1 MAFGARK
8 TICAVDVRVDAR
20 IDRVDVRVDARID
33 RVDVRS
39 YNWSMNIQEKIFAFA
54 AKNKRFSP
62 SQVRKGLGDGFSRQY
77 ISNQLNILFQ
87 KSKLLR
93 EGAGKYVFYAL
104 PENKQALSNNIVKR
118 YKRAGLKEHE
128 VLFQIKKEEFV
139 FAGLR
144 DNVSS
149 IFDYAFSEMLN
160 NAIEHSRSEN
170 IEIRVEKTG
179 QHLMFQV
186 RDFGIGVFRN
196 VMEKRHLKSELEA
209 IQDLLKGKTT
219 TAPKAHSGEG
229 IFFTSKAA
237 DIFML
242 ESFGLRLR
250 IDNLIHD
257 VFVEEIP
264 SKIGTL
270 VMFSIN
276 VRSHRHLN
284 DIFKKFQADPA
295 EFGFTKTEIT
305 IRLYTMGTIYVS
317 RSQARRLLSG
327 LEKFQTV
334 VLDFDRVPTVGQAF
348 ADEIFRVFQ
357 TKYPH
362 IKILTE
368 NANEAVQFMIQRVEK
383 PF

>member
-1 MAFGARK
+1 
-8 TICAVDVRVDAR
+8 
-20 IDRVDVRVDARID
+20 
-33 RVDVRS
+33 
-39 YNWSMNIQEKIFAFA
+39 MNIQGKIIGFA

-62 SQVRKGLGDGFSRQY
+62 SQARKGLGNVFSRQH

-87 KSKLLR
+87 KGKLLR

-104 PENKQALSNNIVKR
+104 PENKQSLSNTITKR
-118 YKRAGLKEHE
+118 YKREHLKEHE

-170 IEIRVEKTG
+170 IEISVEKTG
-179 QHLMFQV
+179 HNLTFHV

-196 VMEKRHLKSELEA
+196 VMEKRRLKSEFES

-237 DIFML
+237 DVFVL

-257 VFVEEIP
+257 FFVEEIP
-264 SKIGTL
+264 SKTGTL
-270 VMFSIN
+270 VIFSLN
-276 VRSHRHLN
+276 VRSKRHLN
-284 DIFKKFQADPA
+284 DIFRKYQADPA

-334 VLDFDRVPTVGQAF
+334 VLDFDRVPTIGQAF

-357 TKYPH
+357 SKYPN
-362 IKILTE
+362 ITIMTE

-383 PF
+383 PL